1 MNFPTYSRLDGLNS
15 LVTKCVHTLC
25 VPASDAA
32 TLPKTQSSVPSL
44 YDFNLLTNHSTK
56 KRGSSRELP
65 CRLLELYLERFHAK
79 RNTNAITG
87 SSSRRSLLDMH
98 SRQSVL
104 DYIIRERILVRA
116 NFVLQLLRDGG
127 AFHLDLWALCEI
139 NEFSPA
145 EVEAILQAM
154 APVAGAFRSL
164 TLGGTSWI
172 YEFTLERGPLRKLL
186 SQAAL
191 GTSLVS
197 LKMQQVSFESLFALM
212 HSCGRL
218 QRLEIA
224 QPSLQ
229 CADIEKI
236 ASYLRM
242 QQQSGDA
249 SEEDHYLNLPPICR
263 SLRFLSLPS
272 SVKDRGLMHLL
283 PFFPRLTTLRC
294 TPFEELLDTLELSLA
309 HRHHL
314 QLPTTVTA
322 ACRTVAVLANLRSLS
337 IAHPMSVDTVDRL
350 MAACPHLVE
359 LSIQVQEGMSLAAL
373 ATEQTAATLR
383 RLALNNSPS
392 MPLNFVEHVAPL
404 LRSPTGRRLTSLSL
418 EYFDHIDL
426 TTVTESCP
434 SLRSF
439 SAQWFSTVT
448 VQQLADEHSRRLH
461 RMMASIKKCSSAAS
475 SCKPFSEL
483 RHLRLRPRPH
493 QSLSAEVVAYLLN
506 DAADLRHIELYCCS
520 ELTDEAILA
529 INQRNPLPRLQT
541 FILRHGHS
549 VTNGALCRLVASAA
563 ASTGSLVF
571 HDCGL
576 VPPVRKEEM

>member
-1 MNFPTYSRLDGLNS
+1 MASMNFPTYSRLDGLNS

-127 AFHLDLWALCEI
+127 AFHFDLWALCEI

-154 APVAGAFRSL
+154 AAVAGAFRSL
-164 TLGGTSWI
+164 SIGGTSWI

-186 SQAAL
+186 NQAAL
-191 GTSLVS
+191 GTSLRS

-242 QQQSGDA
+242 QQQ
-249 SEEDHYLNLPPICR
+249 H
-263 SLRFLSLPS
+263 LPS

-294 TPFEELLDTLELSLA
+294 TPFEELLDTLEQSLA

-322 ACRTVAVLANLRSLS
+322 ARRTVAVLADLRSLS

-529 INQRNPLPRLQT
+529 INQRNPLPHLQT